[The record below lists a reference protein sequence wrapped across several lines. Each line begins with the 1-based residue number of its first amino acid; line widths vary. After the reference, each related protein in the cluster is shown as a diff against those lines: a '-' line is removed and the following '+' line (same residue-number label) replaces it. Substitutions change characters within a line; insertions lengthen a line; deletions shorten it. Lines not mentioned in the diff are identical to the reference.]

1 MPAVVPQLDTR
12 KRVDI
17 LKTVMVLSK
26 SAPIESLGLSPG
38 VHHLKVV
45 VADETVSIEVES
57 KSSGA
62 DPELHMGS
70 GFVAAWGGSARKVE
84 SPADEWLTHIN
95 EKHLR

>member
-1 MPAVVPQLDTR
+1 M
-12 KRVDI
+12 
-17 LKTVMVLSK
+17 TVLLK

-45 VADETVSIEVES
+45 VADDTVSFELE
-57 KSSGA
+57 GPA
-62 DPELHMGS
+62 AGEGPELRKGS

-84 SPADEWLTHIN
+84 NPADEWLTHIN